1 MMGWKMNL
9 FLSIGALFPF
19 FILSM
24 LISFII
30 LKDIIFSI
38 PTIVLFT
45 ISLFINLYA
54 IRFMSGKEKFN
65 PWPIKIE
72 SVENKNMVERVITL
86 LTLVIPFIPILIASI
101 IPEIDIVLIF
111 LFINILLIMVYAIYE
126 KENTV
131 SQVLSLRLLF
141 PRFYVAKTDNKSTVY
156 LFSKEKL
163 QADRNIK
170 AYHVLDD
177 VYIFGY
183 RTN

>member
-1 MMGWKMNL
+1 MMGWKMNI

-24 LISFII
+24 IISLII

-38 PTIVLFT
+38 PTTVLFI
-45 ISLFINLYA
+45 ISLSINLYA
-54 IRFMSGKEKFN
+54 IKFMSEKEKFN
-65 PWPIKIE
+65 PSPIKIE
-72 SVENKNMVERVITL
+72 SVENKNLVEQFITL
-86 LTLVIPFIPILIASI
+86 LTLIVPFVPIFIASGY
-101 IPEIDIVLIF
+101 PKIDSVLIF
-111 LFINILLIMVYAIYE
+111 LFINIFLIISYALYE
-126 KENTV
+126 KESTV

-141 PRFYVAKTDNKSTVY
+141 PRFYIAKTDNKSTVY

-163 QADRNIK
+163 QTDRNIK